1 MSISDTIHIAEGQI
15 GDLQRTLGVVESAL
29 ETADDVIVA
38 GEKAGRRLVGILK
51 VLLVVGIVVGV
62 VMAVR
67 AILARRSES
76 DADVTLTIV
85 EDVDGDEEPETSTAE
100 GS

>member
-1 MSISDTIHIAEGQI
+1 MSIRDTIHIAEGQI

-29 ETADDVIVA
+29 ETADDVVVA

-67 AILARRSES
+67 AVLARRSET

-85 EDVDGDEEPETSTAE
+85 EDVDGDGEAETSTSE
-100 GS
+100 VS